1 MTTINITRRKQP
13 IGFINKLT
21 VSTKEGQSA
30 SLEAGETITLKT
42 NSPVAEIYVKRFWR
56 VQAIKVDIAD
66 NSPSGIVDLELFYD
80 LPLATMYLMLAI
92 SVMLVYTALSGF
104 SSKRY
109 ISISL
114 LLILIA
120 LVAKTRQASIRV
132 KQLQR

>member
-92 SVMLVYTALSGF
+92 SAMLVYTAFSGF